1 MTVIANVFPK
11 LQTKENFVRPLCK
24 KRRLGTRFDSQHA
37 KVSQIFEKPPSEHF
51 YHLSSYFWEKLIWKM
66 SLLVLGKIL
75 GVFVDTLPAD
85 GMYPVEYYENLRL
98 PIQMQ
103 LSEKRKSFSQ
113 FFVPFVESTSN
124 FKHFE
129 EKVDGHS

>member
-1 MTVIANVFPK
+1 
-11 LQTKENFVRPLCK
+11 
-24 KRRLGTRFDSQHA
+24 
-37 KVSQIFEKPPSEHF
+37 
-51 YHLSSYFWEKLIWKM
+51 M

-129 EKVDGHS
+129 EKVDSHS